1 MNWWQWGIVGV
12 AAWVG
17 IDVLLA
23 VFGWAIGRGQ
33 RGRIVVEQQQRIRAL
48 RMRLM
53 EAERDPA
60 HARCR
65 KVEQR
70 QADEIVFLE
79 DQARDGFDPVAE
91 AQQILDL
98 EAGS

>member
-1 MNWWQWGIVGV
+1 MNWWQWVLAGLASWAGASALIV
-12 AAWVG
+12 
-17 IDVLLA
+17 L
-23 VFGWAIGRGQ
+23 FGWAVGWGM
-33 RGRIVVEQQQRIRAL
+33 RGRVVREQQQHIRRL
-48 RMRLM
+48 RMRLN

-60 HARCR
+60 HDRCR

-91 AQQILDL
+91 AQQILDRG
-98 EAGS
+98 ET